1 MTPDPER
8 LSDEP
13 VPRARRSPAEPSVQD
28 GRDPF
33 GEQEEVLDADP
44 VSVWRPSRWL
54 VMGVVGFV
62 LVAITGWH
70 VDRQDR
76 TREMRALEGCRRQLQ
91 DAVVFADSRL
101 TAMADYLAP
110 ALSATSGTRRAKL
123 TNDMSAAAR
132 SVLSDV
138 RQADRGCRAVTI
150 RPWHFA
156 LASEHRSATA
166 YSGALAV
173 QLRIVANRGS
183 AYYGDSTF
191 LRRLREAADIH
202 IEVGPF

>member
-13 VPRARRSPAEPSVQD
+13 VPRARRSSAEPFAQD

-33 GEQEEVLDADP
+33 NEQEEVLDADP

-54 VMGVVGFV
+54 VMGVLGLV

-76 TREMRALEGCRRQLQ
+76 NREIRALEGCRRQLQ
-91 DAVVFADSRL
+91 DAVVFADTRL

-110 ALSATSGTRRAKL
+110 ALSATSGTQRAQL
-123 TNDMSAAAR
+123 TNDMSVAAR

-138 RQADRGCRAVTI
+138 QQADRGCRAVTI

-156 LASEHRSATA
+156 LASEQRSVTA
-166 YSGALAV
+166 YSGAVTL
-173 QLRIVANRGS
+173 QLRTVANRGS
-183 AYYGDSTF
+183 SYYRDSTF

-202 IEVGPF
+202 IDDGPF